1 MKDFLALHQSKITG
15 VLGCFDRVIFRGYLP
30 LQDGYS
36 MAQFLNQNGLR
47 FRDLK
52 SFLFEQSNRVK
63 CHAQAWAEREGRPF
77 KYLATRVPMERA
89 ARDLVERVRI
99 EEGLVCVFSVLEPG
113 RTFSFRFQ
121 KGRPFVQPA
130 RRKCLC
136 LYF

>member
-30 LQDGYS
+30 IQDGNS

-63 CHAQAWAEREGRPF
+63 FHAQAWAERE
-77 KYLATRVPMERA
+77 
-89 ARDLVERVRI
+89 
-99 EEGLVCVFSVLEPG
+99 S
-113 RTFSFRFQ
+113 
-121 KGRPFVQPA
+121 RPFVQSR

-136 LYF
+136 LYVYVMDPRSWRPQEYREDRNHGKERKKP